1 MLRPAVISRK
11 IGGCNKTLRGAVVHG
26 MLASLMVTCKRMGRS
41 FLSLAR
47 QLWQTGEATPINL
60 STFPAA

>member
-1 MLRPAVISRK
+1 L
-11 IGGCNKTLRGAVVHG
+11 VHS

-47 QLWQTGEATPINL
+47 QLWHTGEAKPVDL
-60 STFPAA
+60 STLPAA